1 MLFGNFSVAVLLCTA
16 AGCRKA
22 GCRGCAGGTVSVPP
36 QPEVIHQGKG
46 NRIAGDAGGDR
57 RENGQAGKA
66 CVKGRYLRNHAH
78 SPLQTK
84 KNSADITLSRSSSFS
99 DRTTG
104 TLLRQRCRCQAIRT
118 SVFHPRCHLMFTD
131 RRSMR
136 SLREPSFPEPVTP
149 VQLSRRR
156 ILGRIPCF

>member
-1 MLFGNFSVAVLLCTA
+1 M
-16 AGCRKA
+16 
-22 GCRGCAGGTVSVPP
+22 PP

-84 KNSADITLSRSSSFS
+84 KK
-99 DRTTG
+99 
-104 TLLRQRCRCQAIRT
+104 LRRHHTVEEFI
-118 SVFHPRCHLMFTD
+118 VF
-131 RRSMR
+131 
-136 SLREPSFPEPVTP
+136 
-149 VQLSRRR
+149 
-156 ILGRIPCF
+156 